1 MKRDITPSKDS
12 LMKKFLMMAVA
23 AAATIGMQAQSLVFV
38 TKDNINMRA
47 SAGTT
52 AQIVGKARTGMVFE
66 KGTDGNGWTE
76 IISPDGKSAYIS
88 SRFIDSLTPDEV
100 KVYKA
105 KDLMVT
111 PAEASEASYEGA
123 YLINQSMSGG
133 ESNSSWIFYGATEEE
148 SAPVSACNIEQ
159 LTYND
164 GRMRTNQTFYK
175 GVRKGWYIL
184 LTDTTDE
191 EGKVEDHLE
200 SPIVVYPSFSMNRG
214 AFVNGV
220 LYPDMQDTDNWE

>member
-1 MKRDITPSKDS
+1 
-12 LMKKFLMMAVA
+12 MKKFLMMAVA
-23 AAATIGMQAQSLVFV
+23 AAATIGMQAQTLVFV

-133 ESNSSWIFYGATEEE
+133 ESNSSWIFYGATDGE
-148 SAPVSACNIEQ
+148 SGPVSACNIEQ